1 MLNSLL
7 TQYRGDRFMVN
18 VVSTFNIQNNQI
30 TIDQRKSYKA
40 TA

>member
-1 MLNSLL
+1 MVDSPLTGNS
-7 TQYRGDRFMVN
+7 GDRFMVN